1 MVLSMELRQT
11 SFLSNPLDA
20 NTPDVH
26 RSEHPSVNLSKDLLA
41 IKQHLDTLKTPNY
54 PIDQNMAT
62 ILFVGDCLAD
72 INDFLTTVDDSIII
86 FDKDTCGFMFIAKKS
101 DIDAFIEKHIADE
114 IGPNGQKKTMGA
126 QHVPE
131 YLIDNIKSVHTD
143 MYDVLLTAPLRDR
156 VNLLYLL
163 CSGIGDQT
171 FAFQPGFDTTI
182 KQFMLKQ
189 LSDIE
194 KLNSTKEIEDMIF
207 KLACRF
213 VLAPDIW
220 NTKISQYN
228 KTLGMIK
235 FSNPL
240 FLDVIVSDGQRTNLF
255 DLDKSTEHTI
265 MNGICVSK
273 LKIDYDFSNL
283 CINGNF
289 ICTNI
294 KTNITLPKQ
303 INGLLNCSYCD
314 FKITH
319 IPIGANTVC
328 LIHTIKNF
336 KDLNQIDFPS
346 SVSKIILSRSLLNR
360 ASKDS
365 DELQQIQIFTQ
376 KYPNIIIWD
385 EKDSV
390 TLLDILEKSLNISKE
405 KRQQKLKELEP
416 VTIPVKEKQHF
427 EEKTHDWKTRKEIL
441 DILSKDVRFAN
452 IPNLDRLIKR
462 ATNQSNNITERKIH
476 NGQPVLCIHKKN
488 IDIIIKFVLE
498 IIADNE
504 LRINEQT
511 TKTNQS
517 TTLNKEQELTENK
530 KTKKTEK
537 QKNKPVHIEKYIPK
551 NVWKNICD
559 SCNDSLNL
567 KIQVLEE
574 INKINIDY
582 TKQKNFGAIQYVDEN
597 GQIQVISNVR
607 KKDGNCATQNIG
619 SNRKRIVW
627 TINPVDNIIVAITYL
642 EEHSESIRV
651 AIPYMEA
658 RKFAAKCQNLDGIQV
673 THDLVE
679 KNNYLSVSDLLNEY
693 KSLQTPTKSDN
704 EPMQFPTVTEDIPHL
719 PEEKTLDTQNTLE
732 IATPIVNTT
741 TNGLTDTKP
750 AKKRRRRYTLI
761 DITATETLINEYI
774 NKCDSEIAKLSMD
787 LMKQSNNP
795 YEQLNTLKMIKKLIQ
810 DKMNYMCK

>member
-1 MVLSMELRQT
+1 ME
-11 SFLSNPLDA
+11 PA
-20 NTPDVH
+20 
-26 RSEHPSVNLSKDLLA
+26 
-41 IKQHLDTLKTPNY
+41 
-54 PIDQNMAT
+54 
-62 ILFVGDCLAD
+62 
-72 INDFLTTVDDSIII
+72 
-86 FDKDTCGFMFIAKKS
+86 
-101 DIDAFIEKHIADE
+101 
-114 IGPNGQKKTMGA
+114 
-126 QHVPE
+126 
-131 YLIDNIKSVHTD
+131 
-143 MYDVLLTAPLRDR
+143 
-156 VNLLYLL
+156 
-163 CSGIGDQT
+163 
-171 FAFQPGFDTTI
+171 
-182 KQFMLKQ
+182 
-189 LSDIE
+189 
-194 KLNSTKEIEDMIF
+194 
-207 KLACRF
+207 
-213 VLAPDIW
+213 
-220 NTKISQYN
+220 
-228 KTLGMIK
+228 
-235 FSNPL
+235 
-240 FLDVIVSDGQRTNLF
+240 
-255 DLDKSTEHTI
+255 
-265 MNGICVSK
+265 
-273 LKIDYDFSNL
+273 
-283 CINGNF
+283 
-289 ICTNI
+289 
-294 KTNITLPKQ
+294 
-303 INGLLNCSYCD
+303 
-314 FKITH
+314 
-319 IPIGANTVC
+319 
-328 LIHTIKNF
+328 
-336 KDLNQIDFPS
+336 
-346 SVSKIILSRSLLNR
+346 
-360 ASKDS
+360 
-365 DELQQIQIFTQ
+365 
-376 KYPNIIIWD
+376 
-385 EKDSV
+385 
-390 TLLDILEKSLNISKE
+390 
-405 KRQQKLKELEP
+405 
-416 VTIPVKEKQHF
+416 TIPVKEKQHF
-427 EEKTHDWKTRKEIL
+427 EDKTHDWKTRKEIL

-462 ATNQSNNITERKIH
+462 ATNQSNDITERKIH
-476 NGQPVLCIHKKN
+476 NGHPVLCIHKKN

-504 LRINEQT
+504 SRINEQA

-530 KTKKTEK
+530 KNKKTEK

-704 EPMQFPTVTEDIPHL
+704 EPMQFPTVTEDIPRL

-810 DKMNYMCK
+810 DKMNYMRK